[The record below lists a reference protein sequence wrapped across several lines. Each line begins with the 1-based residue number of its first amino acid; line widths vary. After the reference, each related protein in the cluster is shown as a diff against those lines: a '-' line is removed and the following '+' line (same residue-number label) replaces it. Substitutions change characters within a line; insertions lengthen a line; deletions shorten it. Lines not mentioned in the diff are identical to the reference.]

1 MKYKK
6 YFRKT
11 SLKQKDDGAFF
22 LEEIKKQ
29 KPKFFLEVGVFN

>member
-11 SLKQKDDGAFF
+11 SLKQEGVGSFF
-22 LEEIKKQ
+22 LEEILKK
-29 KPKFFLEVGVFN
+29 KT